1 MDFFLFCLSTNSDIG
16 IYFVIKIDD
25 IQSFKIIRYMCSV
38 RVSTEDQSRFG
49 FSLDEQEES
58 LKRLCE
64 WKGYKIYKVYRE
76 EGVSAK
82 SMNRPKFQEMIQDM
96 KDGKINKILVYKLDR
111 LTRSIQDLE
120 TICKLLEEYKCDL
133 ESECEEIN
141 TSTPTGV
148 FFMRMTTILA
158 QLEIERTS
166 ERTKF
171 GLMGAAKKGHFS
183 GKAPIGYRKI
193 NKELVIDEVESE
205 VVKDIFKSYLS
216 GLSVCTI
223 TKRLNEKNAL
233 NHNWRTTTIDRML
246 SNYIYA
252 GNYQHRKRIQNEET
266 ILLEDVCPAIIDK
279 HDFELVQKQK
289 EKNLKNY
296 TRKHT
301 YVYMQKIVC
310 SKCNKIMGGSSTTSK
325 NKPTQI
331 YYKCNC
337 CNTRINEKKIE
348 QPLMLFL
355 NDMLDYY
362 LLIDNN
368 YKSFF
373 NEDLTIEIKRYE
385 KILKDLNTK
394 LQRIK
399 NAYLNSNIEQD
410 DFIEEEKS
418 IKMQIEETKIKL
430 NSLNNADENL
440 NHKEDLKLYNN
451 LFQLEKMKY
460 KSYYVRKNGLWNKLT
475 KEQKAE
481 LITKYIDSIEIEKM
495 KDEIIIKKININKK
509 EIQNIGYMF
518 RNDCFDMAVNIN
530 ERDVILSNEKTKEDI
545 TRYIESLSK
554 FYKIA
559 PITIEKDK
567 LDIDSLSNNSLLQII
582 PNKKENKFEKDRY
595 TLLQISA

>member
-1 MDFFLFCLSTNSDIG
+1 MFFCRSRKGEEKNMNGEKKNFVVG
-16 IYFVIKIDD
+16 IYP
-25 IQSFKIIRYMCSV
+25 

-205 VVKDIFKSYLS
+205 VVKDISKSYLS
-216 GLSVCTI
+216 GSSVCTI
-223 TKRLNEKNAL
+223 TKQLNEKNAL
-233 NHNWRTTTIDRML
+233 NRNWRTTTIDRML

-310 SKCNKIMGGSSTTSK
+310 SKCNKIMGRSEEHTS
-325 NKPTQI
+325 
-331 YYKCNC
+331 
-337 CNTRINEKKIE
+337 E
-348 QPLMLFL
+348 
-355 NDMLDYY
+355 
-362 LLIDNN
+362 
-368 YKSFF
+368 
-373 NEDLTIEIKRYE
+373 
-385 KILKDLNTK
+385 
-394 LQRIK
+394 LQSQR
-399 NAYLNSNIEQD
+399 
-410 DFIEEEKS
+410 
-418 IKMQIEETKIKL
+418 
-430 NSLNNADENL
+430 
-440 NHKEDLKLYNN
+440 
-451 LFQLEKMKY
+451 
-460 KSYYVRKNGLWNKLT
+460 
-475 KEQKAE
+475 
-481 LITKYIDSIEIEKM
+481 
-495 KDEIIIKKININKK
+495 
-509 EIQNIGYMF
+509 
-518 RNDCFDMAVNIN
+518 
-530 ERDVILSNEKTKEDI
+530 
-545 TRYIESLSK
+545 
-554 FYKIA
+554 
-559 PITIEKDK
+559 
-567 LDIDSLSNNSLLQII
+567 
-582 PNKKENKFEKDRY
+582 
-595 TLLQISA
+595 

>member
-1 MDFFLFCLSTNSDIG
+1 MNGEKKNFVVG
-16 IYFVIKIDD
+16 IYP
-25 IQSFKIIRYMCSV
+25 

-223 TKRLNEKNAL
+223 TKQLNEKNAL
-233 NHNWRTTTIDRML
+233 NRNWRTTTIDRML

-301 YVYMQKIVC
+301 YVYMQKIIC

-362 LLIDNN
+362 LLIDKN

-373 NEDLTIEIKRYE
+373 HEDLTIEIKRYE

-410 DFIEEEKS
+410 DFINEEKS

-430 NSLNNADENL
+430 NNLNNADENL
-440 NHKEDLKLYNN
+440 NHKDDLRLYNN
-451 LFQLEKMKY
+451 LFQLEKVKY

-481 LITKYIDSIEIEKM
+481 LITKYIDSIEIEKN

-518 RNDCFDMAVNIN
+518 RSDCFDMAVNIN
-530 ERDVILSNEKTKEDI
+530 DRDVILSNEKTKEDI
-545 TRYIESLSK
+545 TKYIESLSK

-567 LDIDSLSNNSLLQII
+567 LDIGSLSNNSLLQII
-582 PNKKENKFEKDRY
+582 PNKKEDKFEKDRY

>member
-1 MDFFLFCLSTNSDIG
+1 MNGEKKNFVVG
-16 IYFVIKIDD
+16 IYP
-25 IQSFKIIRYMCSV
+25 

-82 SMNRPKFQEMIQDM
+82 SMNRPRFQEMIQDM

-216 GLSVCTI
+216 GQSVCTI

-233 NHNWRTTTIDRML
+233 NRNWRTTTIDRML

-310 SKCNKIMGGSSTTSK
+310 SRCNKIMGGSSTTSR

-394 LQRIK
+394 LQKIK
-399 NAYLNSNIEQD
+399 SAYLNSDIEQD
-410 DFIEEEKS
+410 DFIDEEKS

-430 NSLNNADENL
+430 NNLNNADENL
-440 NHKEDLKLYNN
+440 NHKEDLRLYNN

-481 LITKYIDSIEIEKM
+481 LITKYIDSIEIEKK

-509 EIQNIGYMF
+509 EIKNIGYMF

-530 ERDVILSNEKTKEDI
+530 DRDVILSNERTKKDI
-545 TRYIESLSK
+545 ANYVDSLSK

-559 PITIEKDK
+559 SITIEKDK
-567 LDIDSLSNNSLLQII
+567 LDIASLSNNSLLQII

-595 TLLQISA
+595 TLLQINA

>member
-1 MDFFLFCLSTNSDIG
+1 MNGEKKNFVVG
-16 IYFVIKIDD
+16 IYP
-25 IQSFKIIRYMCSV
+25 

-205 VVKDIFKSYLS
+205 VVKYIFKSYLS

-223 TKRLNEKNAL
+223 TKQLNEKNAL
-233 NHNWRTTTIDRML
+233 NRNWRTTTIDRML
-246 SNYIYA
+246 SNYIYV

-310 SKCNKIMGGSSTTSK
+310 FKCNKIMGGSSTTSK

-337 CNTRINEKKIE
+337 CGTRINEKKIE

-385 KILKDLNTK
+385 KILKDSNTK

-410 DFIEEEKS
+410 DFIDEEKS

-430 NSLNNADENL
+430 NNLNNADENL
-440 NHKEDLKLYNN
+440 NHKDDLKLYNN

-475 KEQKAE
+475 KKQKAE
-481 LITKYIDSIEIEKM
+481 LITKYIDSIEIEKN
-495 KDEIIIKKININKK
+495 KEEIIIKKININKK

-530 ERDVILSNEKTKEDI
+530 DRDVILSNERTKEDI
-545 TRYIESLSK
+545 TKYTESLGK

-567 LDIDSLSNNSLLQII
+567 LDINNLSNSSLLQII
-582 PNKKENKFEKDRY
+582 PNKKKSKFEKDKY
-595 TLLQISA
+595 TLLQISV

>member
-1 MDFFLFCLSTNSDIG
+1 MNGEKKNFVVG
-16 IYFVIKIDD
+16 IYP
-25 IQSFKIIRYMCSV
+25 

-64 WKGYKIYKVYRE
+64 WKGYKIYKIYRE

-96 KDGKINKILVYKLDR
+96 KDRKINKILVYKLDR

-205 VVKDIFKSYLS
+205 IVKDIFKSYLS

-223 TKRLNEKNAL
+223 TKQLNEKNAL
-233 NHNWRTTTIDRML
+233 NRNWRTTTIDRML

-394 LQRIK
+394 LKRIK

-410 DFIEEEKS
+410 DFIDEEKS

-430 NSLNNADENL
+430 NNLNNAEENL
-440 NHKEDLKLYNN
+440 NHKDDLRLYNN
-451 LFQLEKMKY
+451 LYQLEKMKY

-475 KEQKAE
+475 KEQKSE
-481 LITKYIDSIEIEKM
+481 LITKYIDSIEIEKN
-495 KDEIIIKKININKK
+495 KEEIIIKKININKK

-530 ERDVILSNEKTKEDI
+530 DRDVILSSERTKEDI
-545 TRYIESLSK
+545 TKYIELLSK

-567 LDIDSLSNNSLLQII
+567 LDINNLSKSSLLQII

>member
-1 MDFFLFCLSTNSDIG
+1 MNGEKKNFVVG
-16 IYFVIKIDD
+16 IYP
-25 IQSFKIIRYMCSV
+25 

-193 NKELVIDEVESE
+193 NKELIIDEVESE
-205 VVKDIFKSYLS
+205 VVKNIFKCYLS

-223 TKRLNEKNAL
+223 TKQLNEKNAL
-233 NHNWRTTTIDRML
+233 NRNWRTTTIDRML

-310 SKCNKIMGGSSTTSK
+310 SECNKIMGGSSTTSK

-385 KILKDLNTK
+385 KMLKDLNIK

-410 DFIEEEKS
+410 DFIDEEKS

-430 NSLNNADENL
+430 NNLNNANENL
-440 NHKEDLKLYNN
+440 NHKDDLRLYNS

-481 LITKYIDSIEIEKM
+481 LITKYIDSIEIEKN
-495 KDEIIIKKININKK
+495 KEEIIIKKININKK

-518 RNDCFDMAVNIN
+518 RNDCFDLAVNIN
-530 ERDVILSNEKTKEDI
+530 DRDVILSNERTKEDI
-545 TRYIESLSK
+545 TKYIESLNK

-567 LDIDSLSNNSLLQII
+567 LDIGSLSNKSLLQII

-595 TLLQISA
+595 TLLQISV